1 MYSFLSIL
9 SYKNK
14 DIITKGKKGQLEL
27 WKKLTMSG
35 TYIAHSLAL
44 SSTASKHFLF
54 FKFRQQENRIPSLL
68 THALC
73 MKKHV

>member
-44 SSTASKHFLF
+44 SSTASKHFY
-54 FKFRQQENRIPSLL
+54 SLSPDSRRTISHHSSHML
-68 THALC
+68 S
-73 MKKHV
+73 V